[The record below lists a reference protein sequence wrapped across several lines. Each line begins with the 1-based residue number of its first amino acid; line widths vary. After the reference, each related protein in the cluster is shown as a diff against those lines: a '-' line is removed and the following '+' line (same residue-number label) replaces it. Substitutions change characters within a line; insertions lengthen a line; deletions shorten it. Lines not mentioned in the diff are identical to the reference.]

1 LKKFPIVDS
10 PETMFEV
17 ANEIENR
24 SRIPMSSIYESVR
37 ERSFAS
43 VQAKYK
49 FDKGDRKKA
58 IELQKWLN
66 IQMISIENKERNLPE
81 LMELKQQVVQIMLNE
96 SINWVQTICTEW
108 ADCLRTGLTTICE
121 LISKTFSLISKKH
134 AQNSK

>member
-1 LKKFPIVDS
+1 
-10 PETMFEV
+10 MFEV